1 MAKNNTGLLNNLIWK
16 FAERISAQL
25 ITTIVAVILAR
36 RLDPT
41 DYGVISIV
49 TIFITLANVFVS
61 SGFGNALVQKKD
73 ADLLDYCSVLY
84 TTVGMAILMYLV
96 LFFCAPYVS
105 AFYGEGYEIL
115 TPVLRVLSLRLILS
129 AVNSVQHAYVSKQ
142 MMFRKFFLATI
153 IGTIVSAV
161 VGIAMAYSGFGVW
174 ALVAQYLTN
183 TTVNTITLK
192 ISMKL
197 KFPFEISFE
206 RLKSLLSYG
215 WKILGGS
222 LLITGYQELRA
233 LIIGKLYSSADLAF
247 YDKGKQFPGLIV
259 SNIDASITAVLFPK
273 MSNEQDNIDKLKSRT
288 RQSIRFSSFVMCPM
302 MLGLFSIAPTFV
314 RVILTEKWIEC
325 VPLLQ
330 CFCIVY
336 LFQPIHSANI
346 QAIKALG
353 RSDIYL
359 KLEII
364 KKSIELVTLLAVMW
378 ISVEAIAI
386 NMAVLTTLFTFV
398 NSYHNIKLLNYKFSE
413 QIHDIIFPIIMS
425 IIMGAAV
432 FATGLIDIP
441 DLPLMILQIV
451 VGMISYTLLSVL
463 SRNEEF
469 LFIKNFVM
477 SKLKVKR

>member
-1 MAKNNTGLLNNLIWK
+1 
-16 FAERISAQL
+16 
-25 ITTIVAVILAR
+25 
-36 RLDPT
+36 
-41 DYGVISIV
+41 
-49 TIFITLANVFVS
+49 
-61 SGFGNALVQKKD
+61 
-73 ADLLDYCSVLY
+73 
-84 TTVGMAILMYLV
+84 
-96 LFFCAPYVS
+96 
-105 AFYGEGYEIL
+105 
-115 TPVLRVLSLRLILS
+115 
-129 AVNSVQHAYVSKQ
+129 
-142 MMFRKFFLATI
+142 
-153 IGTIVSAV
+153 
-161 VGIAMAYSGFGVW
+161 
-174 ALVAQYLTN
+174 
-183 TTVNTITLK
+183 
-192 ISMKL
+192 
-197 KFPFEISFE
+197 
-206 RLKSLLSYG
+206 
-215 WKILGGS
+215 
-222 LLITGYQELRA
+222 
-233 LIIGKLYSSADLAF
+233 
-247 YDKGKQFPGLIV
+247 
-259 SNIDASITAVLFPK
+259 
-273 MSNEQDNIDKLKSRT
+273 
-288 RQSIRFSSFVMCPM
+288 M